1 MKDVYTFLK
10 SLKIKD
16 DDTLVVAVSYGPDS
30 MFLLHLLK
38 KKYAKNK
45 IVCCHVHHNHRKE
58 SDLEAKEL
66 KKYCLLNDIIF
77 EFMKIDSY
85 KNNKFTE
92 EEARNKRYKFFDEI
106 LTKYDSKYLFT
117 AHHGD
122 DLVETIL
129 MKISRG
135 SSFKGYSGISLI
147 SNRKNYKIIR
157 PLLYLTKEDILNM
170 CKLNNIPFA
179 VDKSNL
185 SDDYK
190 RNRYR
195 KYILPKLKEE
205 NKLIHRKFLQF
216 SSEVD
221 KYNNYVEK
229 IANDCFKNI
238 VKDNEIN
245 IDLLLK
251 QNKLIIEKVIE
262 KYLFLIYK
270 DDINKITNIHKKNIY
285 NLIYS
290 TKPNL
295 KLSMPNKINIIK
307 SYNKLYFDKEFS
319 YNNDCVMFSDKV
331 KLPNGYIIEKVK
343 NLDNTTNFVTCLKK
357 TEIDLPIYVRK
368 RHNGDRME
376 VLNLNGSKK
385 IKDILIDDK
394 VPLSIRNASYVVTD
408 KNDNI
413 IWLPGIKKSKYD
425 RSKTGNYDI
434 ILKYYKE
441 EYNDKSK

>member
-66 KKYCLLNDIIF
+66 EKYCLLNDIIF

-205 NKLIHRKFLQF
+205 NKLIHLKFLQF

-221 KYNNYVEK
+221 KYNDFVEK
-229 IANDCFKNI
+229 ITNDCFKNI
-238 VKDNEIN
+238 VKDNVIN

-270 DDINKITNIHKKNIY
+270 EDINKITNIHKKSIY

-331 KLPNGYIIEKVK
+331 ELPNGYIIEKVK
-343 NLDNTTNFVTCLKK
+343 NLDNTTNYVTCLRKS
-357 TEIDLPIYVRK
+357 EIDLPIYVRK

>member
-135 SSFKGYSGISLI
+135 SSFKGYAGISLI
-147 SNRKNYKIIR
+147 SNRKNYKIMSV
-157 PLLYLTKEDILNM
+157 N
-170 CKLNNIPFA
+170 
-179 VDKSNL
+179 
-185 SDDYK
+185 
-190 RNRYR
+190 
-195 KYILPKLKEE
+195 
-205 NKLIHRKFLQF
+205 
-216 SSEVD
+216 
-221 KYNNYVEK
+221 
-229 IANDCFKNI
+229 
-238 VKDNEIN
+238 
-245 IDLLLK
+245 LLL
-251 QNKLIIEKVIE
+251 LI
-262 KYLFLIYK
+262 
-270 DDINKITNIHKKNIY
+270 
-285 NLIYS
+285 
-290 TKPNL
+290 
-295 KLSMPNKINIIK
+295 
-307 SYNKLYFDKEFS
+307 
-319 YNNDCVMFSDKV
+319 
-331 KLPNGYIIEKVK
+331 
-343 NLDNTTNFVTCLKK
+343 
-357 TEIDLPIYVRK
+357 
-368 RHNGDRME
+368 
-376 VLNLNGSKK
+376 
-385 IKDILIDDK
+385 
-394 VPLSIRNASYVVTD
+394 
-408 KNDNI
+408 
-413 IWLPGIKKSKYD
+413 
-425 RSKTGNYDI
+425 
-434 ILKYYKE
+434 
-441 EYNDKSK
+441 